1 MRGEQ
6 NHMDITIRTFRLDDI
21 AALVALRTAVE
32 DIEHLGFVT
41 TEKDIRNRHVTPDL
55 NPQQNSFVAI
65 ALDGRVV
72 GNAWLWLRRGIGE
85 VIFQLNGLVHPA
97 WRGQGIGQKL
107 MEAVIARARE
117 RMSEASSSRYRLQS
131 PDLHDE
137 PDDGGRI
144 ALFESNGFELV
155 RWALDMRRELPGLGR
170 IAPVIP
176 IVEEPAGIQLRK
188 WRTGVDDE
196 EVGWMLNEAFR
207 DHWGYTE
214 IVMNDWLNYVHG
226 GFLDLEHSVLAWD
239 VANDRLVGACV
250 NRCDE
255 QTFKFRGR
263 NELYVDDLA
272 VRREYRNRG
281 VATALLTWTLNRAD
295 HLGMRSVGLDADAEN
310 HTGAVRLYK
319 RLGFEVIGKMRI
331 YRKELR

>member
-1 MRGEQ
+1 
-6 NHMDITIRTFRLDDI
+6 MDITIRNFCMDDI
-21 AALVALRTAVE
+21 PALALLRTAVE
-32 DIEHLGFVT
+32 DMEHLGFVT
-41 TEKDIRNRHVTPDL
+41 TEDYIRRRHATPGLNPEQNSFMAVTPDG
-55 NPQQNSFVAI
+55 QM
-65 ALDGRVV
+65 V
-72 GNAWLWLRRGIGE
+72 GNAWLVLRRGIGE
-85 VIFQLNGLVHPA
+85 AIFQLNGMVHPA

-107 MEAVIARARE
+107 MDAVVARARE
-117 RMSEASSSRYRLQS
+117 RMSESSSSRYWLQS
-131 PDLHDE
+131 PDVHDE

-144 ALFESNGFELV
+144 ALFESNGFELA

-188 WRTGVDDE
+188 WRAGVDDE

-214 IVMNDWLNYVHG
+214 IVMDDWLNYVHG
-226 GFLDLEHSVLAWD
+226 GFLDIEHSVLAWD
-239 VANDRLVGACV
+239 VANDRLAGACV
-250 NRCDE
+250 NRSDE

-263 NELYVDDLA
+263 KELYVDDLA
-272 VRREYRNRG
+272 VRRAYRNRS
-281 VATALLTWTLNRAD
+281 VATALLSWTLNRAD
-295 HLGMRSVGLDADAEN
+295 HLGMQSVGLDADAEN

-331 YRKELR
+331 YRQELR